1 VRKQECRSGRTRWP
15 PRPES
20 IQLRTASRELRAAQ
34 EPTQR
39 HAPPRRDYDAGPARR
54 FRKTWCPTFPR
65 SLLYGGFNLLRL
77 GRDMEE
83 PPRSLGQHQ
92 KQTIK
97 TTTKDTKGS
106 TKTTIDFLRVFLR
119 VPPRPWRWILFFTR
133 SPRELRPGGASES
146 PWPASETNHRNNHEG
161 HKGQHED
168 HYGFPSCLPS
178 CLPSCPWWWILF
190 FYPAPGTCIW
200 NGFNAAP
207 RRARRK
213 GISFPIACAPG
224 REERTPVFRRDLV
237 PRRERRLVAC
247 EDLRG
252 LGEIAS
258 KAAMAVSSWS
268 RWALS

>member
-83 PPRSLGQHQ
+83 PPRCLGQHQ

-146 PWPASETNHRNNHEG
+146 PWPASETNHRDNNFGLICELL
-161 HKGQHED
+161 D
-168 HYGFPSCLPS
+168 HYGFPS

-207 RRARRK
+207 RRVRRK